1 MTPQCKWGRSRSAV
15 LSLLLCTV
23 LASPVA
29 AEAQSAPD
37 TANVISV
44 RPSGFDARTE
54 EARMAQERL
63 ERRLKRSDQAMRA
76 ICVGCGSRDAVPGA
90 APFSPIDA
98 LRAPPGAAS
107 QMLLP
112 HALPDQVIVEIR
124 EVPVAGPE
132 LLVTEPAAPPT
143 APVPAEPS
151 R

>member
-1 MTPQCKWGRSRSAV
+1 MGGRLAAFP
-15 LSLLLCTV
+15 LLLCT
-23 LASPVA
+23 LFASPVA
-29 AEAQSAPD
+29 AEAQSSPD
-37 TANVISV
+37 TTNVITV

-90 APFSPIDA
+90 APFSPMEA
-98 LRAPPGAAS
+98 LRAPSGTAS

-124 EVPVAGPE
+124 QVPVAGPE
-132 LLVTEPAAPPT
+132 PLVTEPAPPDQ
-143 APVPAEPS
+143 VPASADTPN
-151 R
+151 